1 MKKLIYL
8 VLFTLFVA
16 SCNQEKEAPLSA
28 TLSDARLSVASTGDF
43 TYVATDAVDFQNA
56 LNEACR
62 IPIGKIIIGA
72 DEITGTFTSNMK
84 WKCKS
89 RTVEI
94 TGGTIN
100 GSLVRTTPKDMSE
113 AVNGPDN
120 FYRYSINVHDVMF
133 TGPGNGLQLNCMY
146 SPVIFN
152 NQFEYKDTGVVLT
165 FVLNAD
171 IRNNRFTNCK
181 KVGICG
187 KPGVGTI
194 TGAGL
199 STSASNNMRMIGNRI
214 FNATGSFAGVVTIA
228 ASGVVFEDHISE
240 GGQPNYHIYNDGLNN
255 TTSWFYTINRTH
267 IESKATISSIYS
279 KERQMI
285 MRITNPYFQYQSNM
299 LDVQSYAGAIQVNI
313 DGLTWIP
320 SGSTLSS
327 TGNVRWSFTNLY
339 PNLDVTTSTYWKGGT
354 FPSVIY
360 QEKLINTGLEV
371 KQLIN
376 GKIKV

>member
-8 VLFTLFVA
+8 VLFTLLVA
-16 SCNQEKEAPLSA
+16 SCNTDKPAPMSS
-28 TLSDARLSVASTGDF
+28 TLDASRIAPTSTGE
-43 TYVATDAVDFQNA
+43 YVYIATSGPDFQNA
-56 LNEACR
+56 LNEATR
-62 IPIGKIIIGA
+62 IPIGLILIGS
-72 DEITGTFTSNMK
+72 DTITGTFTSNMK

-89 RTVEI
+89 RALEI

-100 GSLVRTTPKDMSE
+100 GSLIRTTPKDMSE

-285 MRITNPYFQYQSNM
+285 MRITNPYFQYTSNM

-320 SGSTLSS
+320 SGSTL
-327 TGNVRWSFTNLY
+327 
-339 PNLDVTTSTYWKGGT
+339 
-354 FPSVIY
+354 
-360 QEKLINTGLEV
+360 
-371 KQLIN
+371 
-376 GKIKV
+376 